1 MNPPW
6 GSGSVG
12 AVEHEVGEL
21 GGVAQSGSGG
31 TALEAMIEFLR
42 RTHLCRLEEEERE
55 SLLRAMFERDI
66 LCYMRKLGWWKT
78 PCCKDMVS
86 CF

>member
-12 AVEHEVGEL
+12 AVEHEGREEVGEL
-21 GGVAQSGSGG
+21 GGVAQSGSG

-42 RTHLCRLEEEERE
+42 RTHLWRLEEEERE

-66 LCYMRKLGWWKT
+66 ICE
-78 PCCKDMVS
+78 S
-86 CF
+86 